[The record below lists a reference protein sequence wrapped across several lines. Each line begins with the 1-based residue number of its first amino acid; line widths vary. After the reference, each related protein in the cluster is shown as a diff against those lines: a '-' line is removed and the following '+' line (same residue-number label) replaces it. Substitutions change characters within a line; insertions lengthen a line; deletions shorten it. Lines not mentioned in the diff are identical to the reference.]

1 MIDIDYYRKIQNAYG
16 TKSYQEVQ
24 RNIVKND
31 LNRDFTKPLDAYT
44 VLIDDVRQDLTIIE
58 TNDEYT
64 KKIKSHDRSVLS

>member
-44 VLIDDVRQDLTIIE
+44 VLIDDV
-58 TNDEYT
+58 
-64 KKIKSHDRSVLS
+64 